1 MMRRLIKWLLVAIVV
16 VGIGGFIF
24 WQSNKPRPISVTVST
39 ADSGIVERTV
49 ANTRAG
55 TIKACRRAQLS
66 PGTAGLIAALNVQ
79 KGDFVKKGDLLM
91 SLWNKDLMAEM
102 ELSRAESQSV
112 HANASA
118 SCLTAEVAE
127 REANRL
133 LKLQKSGSVSE
144 ERVDRAVTDA
154 SARRASCDAA
164 KASAVVSSSR
174 INLIQTRLERTQL
187 VAPFDG
193 VVANLKGELY
203 EYVTPSSSGVAGS
216 SAIDLINSSCFYV
229 AAPIDE
235 VDAPRVR
242 LGQSA
247 RVTLD
252 AFGAREFTGIVNRIA
267 PFVVDLS
274 AQARTVEIEVELTNA
289 NDLKELLAGYS
300 ADVEVILDTRNSA
313 VRVPSEAVLEDQY
326 AYVLNGDTIEKRD
339 VMIGISNWGWTEIE
353 DGISFGELVVTSV
366 DVSGLSDGVMA
377 ITEDM
382 NLRGDRFS
390 Q

>member
-1 MMRRLIKWLLVAIVV
+1 MTRRLIKLLLISIVI

-24 WQSNKPRPISVTVST
+24 WQTNRPKPISVTVVT
-39 ADSGIVERTV
+39 ADSGIVEKTV

-66 PGTAGLIAALNVQ
+66 PGTAGLIATLNVK
-79 KGDFVKKGDLLM
+79 KGDFVKRGDLLM
-91 SLWNKDLMAEM
+91 SLWNNDLMAEM
-102 ELSRAESQSV
+102 ELSRAESRSAQ
-112 HANASA
+112 ANARG

-127 REANRL
+127 REANRM

-164 KASAVVSSSR
+164 LASAAVSSSR

-193 VVANLKGELY
+193 VVANMKGELN

-216 SAIDLINSSCFYV
+216 SAIDLIDSSCFYV
-229 AAPIDE
+229 TAPIDE
-235 VDAPRVR
+235 VDAPRVQ

-252 AFGAREFTGIVNRIA
+252 AFGTREFTGVVNRIA

-289 NDLKELLAGYS
+289 ADLKELLAGYS
-300 ADVEVILDTRNSA
+300 ADVEVILDTRNSE

-326 AYVLNGDTIEKRD
+326 ADVLVGNIIEKRD
-339 VMIGISNWGWTEIE
+339 VSIGLSNWGWTEIKN
-353 DGISFGELVVTSV
+353 GILSGELVVTSV

-377 ITEDM
+377 TTDNI
-382 NLRGDRFS
+382 NSRGDRFS

>member
-1 MMRRLIKWLLVAIVV
+1 
-16 VGIGGFIF
+16 
-24 WQSNKPRPISVTVST
+24 
-39 ADSGIVERTV
+39 
-49 ANTRAG
+49 
-55 TIKACRRAQLS
+55 
-66 PGTAGLIAALNVQ
+66 
-79 KGDFVKKGDLLM
+79 
-91 SLWNKDLMAEM
+91 
-102 ELSRAESQSV
+102 
-112 HANASA
+112 
-118 SCLTAEVAE
+118 
-127 REANRL
+127 
-133 LKLQKSGSVSE
+133 
-144 ERVDRAVTDA
+144 
-154 SARRASCDAA
+154 
-164 KASAVVSSSR
+164 
-174 INLIQTRLERTQL
+174 
-187 VAPFDG
+187 

-252 AFGAREFTGIVNRIA
+252 AFGTREFTGIVNRIA